1 MLRRMEAVISLRAG
15 ATLAQI
21 DAVLR
26 QHRVRARPMHP
37 GVADAALAA
46 WYVLE
51 GPGDAALQAAIQA
64 LQTHPAVDAAI
75 IKPAGEAPG

>member
-15 ATLAQI
+15 AKLAQI

-26 QHRVRARPMHP
+26 RHHVRAQAMHP
-37 GVADAALAA
+37 GVTDAALAA
-46 WYVLE
+46 WYVLQ
-51 GPGDAALQAAIQA
+51 GPGDAALQAAIRA
-64 LQTHPAVDAAI
+64 LQRHPAVDAAM